1 MAKIN
6 KNKNKNEVLLEAKGL
21 YKSYTQTSGFFV
33 RKQRVIKALNNVSL
47 FIKPGETLAIVG
59 ESGSGKST
67 LARCLLQ
74 LQAFE
79 QGELFF
85 KGKNLTSLDEKD
97 KKHLKRHIQMVFQD
111 PYASLNPRMKIEEIL
126 EEGLVIHD
134 LGNKKVRQTKVRSMI
149 KKVGLTVADLQK
161 YPHQFS
167 GGQRQRIGIA
177 RALIVEPELVICDE
191 PVSALDVSI
200 QAQILLLLKD
210 LQKELG
216 LSYLFISHDLRVVRH
231 MADRIV
237 VMHQGKI
244 VELGLTKSIYE
255 KPKANY
261 TRELLNA
268 IPGKH
273 FKFKVS

>member
-1 MAKIN
+1 MAKI
-6 KNKNKNEVLLEAKGL
+6 NKNEVLLEAKGL
-21 YKSYTQTSGFFV
+21 YKTYTQTSGFFV
-33 RKQRVIKALNNVSL
+33 KKQKIIKALNNVSL
-47 FIKPGETLAIVG
+47 SIKKGETLAIVG

-74 LQAFE
+74 LLSLD

-85 KGKNLTSLDEKD
+85 KGKNLTSLDVEG
-97 KKHLKRHIQMVFQD
+97 KKYLKRHIQMVFQD
-111 PYASLNPRMKIEEIL
+111 PYASLNPRMKIAEIL
-126 EEGLVIHD
+126 EEGLLIHD
-134 LGNKKVRQTKVRSMI
+134 LGNKIVRDKKMRDMI
-149 KKVGLTVADLQK
+149 KKVGLEVSDLNK

-231 MADRIV
+231 MADSIA
-237 VMHQGKI
+237 VMHQGEI
-244 VELGLTKSIYE
+244 VEQGSIKGIYE

-268 IPGKH
+268 IPGNH

>member
-1 MAKIN
+1 MTS
-6 KNKNKNEVLLEAKGL
+6 KNIKNEMLLEAKGL
-21 YKSYTQTSGFFV
+21 YKTYTQTSGFFV
-33 RKQRVIKALNNVSL
+33 RRQRTIKALNNVSL
-47 FIKPGETLAIVG
+47 SIKKGETLAVVG

-74 LQAFE
+74 LLSLDE
-79 QGELFF
+79 GELFF
-85 KGKNLTSLDEKD
+85 KGKNVMSLSTDE

-111 PYASLNPRMKIEEIL
+111 PYASLNPRMKIGEIL
-126 EEGLVIHD
+126 EEGLLIHG
-134 LGNKKVRQTKVRSMI
+134 LGNKTSRDKKIRDMI
-149 KKVGLTVADLQK
+149 KKVGLSVTDLMK

-200 QAQILLLLKD
+200 QAQILLLLKE
-210 LQKELG
+210 LQKEFH

-231 MADRIV
+231 MADSIV

-244 VELGLTKSIYE
+244 VEQGSVKSIYE

>member
-1 MAKIN
+1 MTKIN
-6 KNKNKNEVLLEAKGL
+6 KNAVLLEAKGL
-21 YKSYTQTSGFFV
+21 YKTYTQTSGFFV
-33 RKQRVIKALNNVSL
+33 KKQRIIKALNNVSL
-47 FIKPGETLAIVG
+47 SIKKGETLAIVG

-74 LQAFE
+74 LLSLD

-85 KGKNLTSLDEKD
+85 KGKNLTALDVEG
-97 KKHLKRHIQMVFQD
+97 KKYLKRHIQMVFQD
-111 PYASLNPRMKIEEIL
+111 PYASLNPRMKISEIL
-126 EEGLVIHD
+126 EEGLLIHD
-134 LGNKKVRQTKVRSMI
+134 LGDKDVRDKKMRDMI
-149 KKVGLTVADLQK
+149 KKVGLEVSDLNK

-231 MADRIV
+231 MADSIA

-244 VELGLTKSIYE
+244 VEQGSIKGIYE

-268 IPGKH
+268 IPGNH

>member
-1 MAKIN
+1 MAKIV
-6 KNKNKNEVLLEAKGL
+6 KNEVLLEAKGL
-21 YKSYTQTSGFFV
+21 YKTYTQTSGFFV
-33 RKQRVIKALNNVSL
+33 KKQRVIKALNNVSVS
-47 FIKPGETLAIVG
+47 IKKGETLAIVG

-74 LQAFE
+74 LLSLD

-85 KGKNLTSLDEKD
+85 KGKNLTSLDVKD
-97 KKHLKRHIQMVFQD
+97 KKYLKRHIQMVFQD
-111 PYASLNPRMKIEEIL
+111 PYASLNPRMKIAEIL
-126 EEGLVIHD
+126 EEGLLIHD
-134 LGNKKVRQTKVRSMI
+134 LGNKIVRDKKMRDMI
-149 KKVGLTVADLQK
+149 KKVGLEVSDLNK

-200 QAQILLLLKD
+200 QAQILLLLKE

-231 MADRIV
+231 MADNIA

-244 VELGLTKSIYE
+244 VEQGSIKGIYE
-255 KPKANY
+255 KPKAHY

-268 IPGKH
+268 IPGNH

>member
-1 MAKIN
+1 MAKIV
-6 KNKNKNEVLLEAKGL
+6 KNEVLLEAKGL
-21 YKSYTQTSGFFV
+21 YKTYTQTSGFFV
-33 RKQRVIKALNNVSL
+33 RRQRTIKALNNVSL
-47 FIKPGETLAIVG
+47 SIKKGETLAIVG

-74 LQAFE
+74 LLSLDR
-79 QGELFF
+79 GELFF
-85 KGKNLTSLDEKD
+85 KGKNLTTLDVEG
-97 KKHLKRHIQMVFQD
+97 KKYLKRHIQMVFQD
-111 PYASLNPRMKIEEIL
+111 PYASLNPRMKIAKIL
-126 EEGLVIHD
+126 EEGLLIHD
-134 LGNKKVRQTKVRSMI
+134 LGNKIVRDKKMRDMI
-149 KKVGLTVADLQK
+149 KKVGLEVCDLNK

-200 QAQILLLLKD
+200 QAQILLLLKE

-231 MADRIV
+231 MADSIA

-244 VELGLTKSIYE
+244 VEQGSIRGIYE

-268 IPGKH
+268 IPGNH

>member
-1 MAKIN
+1 MAKIV
-6 KNKNKNEVLLEAKGL
+6 KNEVVLEAKSL
-21 YKSYTQTSGFFV
+21 YKTYTQTSGFFV
-33 RKQRVIKALNNVSL
+33 KKQRVIKALNNVSL
-47 FIKPGETLAIVG
+47 SIKKGETLAIVG

-74 LQAFE
+74 LLSLD

-85 KGKNLTSLDEKD
+85 KGKNFTSLDVKE

-111 PYASLNPRMKIEEIL
+111 PYASLNPRMKISEIL
-126 EEGLVIHD
+126 EEGLLIHD
-134 LGNKKVRQTKVRSMI
+134 LGNKIVRDKKMRDMI
-149 KKVGLTVADLQK
+149 KKVGLEVSDLNK

-200 QAQILLLLKD
+200 QAQIILLLKE

-231 MADRIV
+231 MADSIA

-244 VELGLTKSIYE
+244 VEQGSIKGIYE

-268 IPGKH
+268 IPGNH

>member
-1 MAKIN
+1 MAKKID
-6 KNKNKNEVLLEAKGL
+6 KNEMLLEAKGL
-21 YKSYTQTSGFFV
+21 YKTYMQTSGFFV
-33 RKQRVIKALNNVSL
+33 RKQRIIKALNKVSL
-47 FIKPGETLAIVG
+47 SIKKGQTLAVVG
-59 ESGSGKST
+59 ESGSGKSS

-74 LQAFE
+74 LQAID

-85 KGKNLTSLDEKD
+85 KGQNMTSLNKLDSKS
-97 KKHLKRHIQMVFQD
+97 LKRDIQMVFQD

-126 EEGLVIHD
+126 EEGLVIHE
-134 LGNKKVRQTKVRSMI
+134 LGNKKTRQVKVRDMI
-149 KKVGLTVADLQK
+149 KKVGLSVADLNK

-177 RALIVEPELVICDE
+177 RALIVEPQLVICDE

-200 QAQILLLLKD
+200 QAQILLLLKN
-210 LQKELG
+210 LQKEFN

-231 MADRIV
+231 MADEII

-244 VELGLTKSIYE
+244 VEQGRTKGIYE

-273 FKFKVS
+273 FNFKVS

>member
-1 MAKIN
+1 MAKI
-6 KNKNKNEVLLEAKGL
+6 NKNEVLLEAKGL
-21 YKSYTQTSGFFV
+21 YKTYTQTSGFFV
-33 RKQRVIKALNNVSL
+33 RKQRVINALNNVSL
-47 FIKPGETLAIVG
+47 SIKPGETLAIVG

-74 LQAFE
+74 LLSFD

-85 KGKNLTSLDEKD
+85 KGKNLTSLHVKD
-97 KKHLKRHIQMVFQD
+97 KKHLKRQIQMVFQD

-149 KKVGLTVADLQK
+149 KKVGLAVADLQK

-244 VELGLTKSIYE
+244 VEQGYTKSIYE

>member
-6 KNKNKNEVLLEAKGL
+6 TNTVLLEAKGL
-21 YKSYTQTSGFFV
+21 YKTYTQTSGFFV
-33 RKQRVIKALNNVSL
+33 KKQRVIKALNNVSL
-47 FIKPGETLAIVG
+47 SIKKGETLAIVG

-74 LQAFE
+74 LLSLD

-85 KGKNLTSLDEKD
+85 KGKNLNSLDVEG
-97 KKHLKRHIQMVFQD
+97 KKYLKRHIQMVFQD
-111 PYASLNPRMKIEEIL
+111 PYASLNPRMKIAEIL
-126 EEGLVIHD
+126 EEGLLIHD
-134 LGNKKVRQTKVRSMI
+134 LGDKFSRDKKMRDMI
-149 KKVGLTVADLQK
+149 KKVGLEVSDLNK

-200 QAQILLLLKD
+200 QAQILLLLKE

-231 MADRIV
+231 MADSIA

-244 VELGLTKSIYE
+244 VEQGSIKGIYE

-268 IPGKH
+268 IPGNH

>member
-1 MAKIN
+1 MIS
-6 KNKNKNEVLLEAKGL
+6 KNMKNELLLEAKGL
-21 YKSYTQTSGFFV
+21 FKTYTQTSGFFV
-33 RKQRVIKALNNVSL
+33 RRQRTIKALNNVSL
-47 FIKPGETLAIVG
+47 SIKKGETLAIVG

-74 LQAFE
+74 LLSLD

-85 KGKNLTSLDEKD
+85 KGKNLKTLNVKD
-97 KKHLKRHIQMVFQD
+97 KKDLKRHIQMVFQD
-111 PYASLNPRMKIEEIL
+111 PYASLNPRMKIGEIL
-126 EEGLVIHD
+126 EEGLLIHG
-134 LGNKKVRQTKVRSMI
+134 LGDKRSRDKKIRDMI
-149 KKVGLTVADLQK
+149 KKVGLEVADVNK

-177 RALIVEPELVICDE
+177 RALIVDPELVICDE

-200 QAQILLLLKD
+200 QAQILLLLKE

-231 MADRIV
+231 MADHIV

-244 VELGLTKSIYE
+244 VEQGSVKSIYE
-255 KPKANY
+255 KPKAHY

-268 IPGKH
+268 IPGNH

>member
-1 MAKIN
+1 MAKKID
-6 KNKNKNEVLLEAKGL
+6 KNEMLLEAKGL
-21 YKSYTQTSGFFV
+21 YKTYTQTSGFFV
-33 RKQRVIKALNNVSL
+33 RKQRIIKALNKVSL
-47 FIKPGETLAIVG
+47 SIKKGQTLAVVG
-59 ESGSGKST
+59 ESGSGKSS

-74 LQAFE
+74 LQAID

-85 KGKNLTSLDEKD
+85 KGQNMTSLNKLDSKS
-97 KKHLKRHIQMVFQD
+97 LKRDIQMVFQD
-111 PYASLNPRMKIEEIL
+111 PYASLNPRLKIEEIL
-126 EEGLVIHD
+126 EEGLVIHE
-134 LGNKKVRQTKVRSMI
+134 LGNKKARQVKVRDMI
-149 KKVGLTVADLQK
+149 KKVGLSVADLNK

-177 RALIVEPELVICDE
+177 RALIVEPQLVICDE

-210 LQKELG
+210 LQKEFN

-231 MADRIV
+231 MADEII

-244 VELGLTKSIYE
+244 VEQGPTKGIYE

-268 IPGKH
+268 LPGKH
-273 FKFKVS
+273 FNFKVS

>member
-1 MAKIN
+1 MAKKID
-6 KNKNKNEVLLEAKGL
+6 KHEMLLEAKGL
-21 YKSYTQTSGFFV
+21 YKNYTQTSGFFL
-33 RKQRVIKALNNVSL
+33 RKTRTIKALNNVSL
-47 FIKPGETLAIVG
+47 KIMKGQTLAVVG

-67 LARCLLQ
+67 LARSLLQ
-74 LQAFE
+74 LQAID
-79 QGELFF
+79 QGELRF
-85 KGKNLTSLDEKD
+85 KGQDMTSLNKMDSKA
-97 KKHLKRHIQMVFQD
+97 LKRSIQMVFQD

-126 EEGLVIHD
+126 EEGLMIHG
-134 LGNKKVRQTKVRSMI
+134 LGNKKTRQLKVRDMI
-149 KKVGLTVADLQK
+149 KKVGLNVTDLNK

-210 LQKELG
+210 LQKEFN
-216 LSYLFISHDLRVVRH
+216 LSYLFVSHDLRVVRH
-231 MADRIV
+231 MADEII

-244 VELGLTKSIYE
+244 VEQGQTKKVYE

>member
-1 MAKIN
+1 MAKI
-6 KNKNKNEVLLEAKGL
+6 KKNEVLLEAKGL
-21 YKSYTQTSGFFV
+21 YKTYTQTSGFFV
-33 RKQRVIKALNNVSL
+33 KKQRIIKALNNVSL
-47 FIKPGETLAIVG
+47 SIKKGETLAIVG

-74 LQAFE
+74 LLSLD

-85 KGKNLTSLDEKD
+85 KGKNLTSLDVEG
-97 KKHLKRHIQMVFQD
+97 KKYLKRHIQMVFQD
-111 PYASLNPRMKIEEIL
+111 PYASLNPRMKIAEIL
-126 EEGLVIHD
+126 EEGLLIHD
-134 LGNKKVRQTKVRSMI
+134 LGDKILRDKKMRDMI
-149 KKVGLTVADLQK
+149 KKVGLEVSDLNK

-231 MADRIV
+231 MADSIA

-244 VELGLTKSIYE
+244 VEQGSIKGIYE

-268 IPGKH
+268 IPGNH

>member
-1 MAKIN
+1 MAKIV
-6 KNKNKNEVLLEAKGL
+6 KNEVLLEAKGL
-21 YKSYTQTSGFFV
+21 YKTYTQTSGFFV
-33 RKQRVIKALNNVSL
+33 RQQRTIKALNNVSIS
-47 FIKPGETLAIVG
+47 IKKGETLAIVG

-74 LQAFE
+74 LLSLD

-85 KGKNLTSLDEKD
+85 KGKNLTTLDEEG
-97 KKHLKRHIQMVFQD
+97 KKYLKRHIQMVFQD
-111 PYASLNPRMKIEEIL
+111 PYASLNPRMKIAEIL
-126 EEGLVIHD
+126 EEGLLIHD
-134 LGNKKVRQTKVRSMI
+134 LGNKIVRDKKMRDMI
-149 KKVGLTVADLQK
+149 KKVGLDVSDLNK

-200 QAQILLLLKD
+200 QAQILLLLKE

-231 MADRIV
+231 MADSIA

-244 VELGLTKSIYE
+244 VEQGSIKGIYE

-268 IPGKH
+268 IPGNH

>member
-6 KNKNKNEVLLEAKGL
+6 KNAVLLEAKGL
-21 YKSYTQTSGFFV
+21 YKTYTQTSGFFV
-33 RKQRVIKALNNVSL
+33 KKQRIIKALNNVSL
-47 FIKPGETLAIVG
+47 SIKKGETLAIVG

-74 LQAFE
+74 LLSLD

-85 KGKNLTSLDEKD
+85 KGKNLTTLDVEG
-97 KKHLKRHIQMVFQD
+97 KKYLKRHIQMVFQD
-111 PYASLNPRMKIEEIL
+111 PYASLNPRMKIAEIL
-126 EEGLVIHD
+126 EEGLLIHD
-134 LGNKKVRQTKVRSMI
+134 LGDKFSRDKKMRDMI
-149 KKVGLTVADLQK
+149 KKVGLEVSDLNK

-231 MADRIV
+231 MADSIA

-244 VELGLTKSIYE
+244 VEQGSIKGIYE

-268 IPGKH
+268 IPGNH

>member
-6 KNKNKNEVLLEAKGL
+6 KNAVLLEAKGL
-21 YKSYTQTSGFFV
+21 YKTYTQTSGFFV
-33 RKQRVIKALNNVSL
+33 KKQRIIKALNNVSL
-47 FIKPGETLAIVG
+47 SIKKGETLAIVG

-74 LQAFE
+74 LLSLD

-85 KGKNLTSLDEKD
+85 KGKNLTALDVEG
-97 KKHLKRHIQMVFQD
+97 KKYLKRHIQMVFQD
-111 PYASLNPRMKIEEIL
+111 PYASLNPRMKISEIL
-126 EEGLVIHD
+126 EEGLLIHD
-134 LGNKKVRQTKVRSMI
+134 LGDKFSRDKKMRDMI
-149 KKVGLTVADLQK
+149 KKVGLEVSDLNK

-200 QAQILLLLKD
+200 QAQILLLLKE

-231 MADRIV
+231 MADSIA

-244 VELGLTKSIYE
+244 VEQGSIKGIYE

-268 IPGKH
+268 IPGNH

>member
-1 MAKIN
+1 MAKKID
-6 KNKNKNEVLLEAKGL
+6 KNEMLLEAKGL
-21 YKSYTQTSGFFV
+21 YKTYTQTSGFFV
-33 RKQRVIKALNNVSL
+33 RKQRIIKALNKVSL
-47 FIKPGETLAIVG
+47 SIKKGQTLAVVG
-59 ESGSGKST
+59 ESGSGKSS

-74 LQAFE
+74 LQAID

-85 KGKNLTSLDEKD
+85 KGQNMTSLNKLDSKS
-97 KKHLKRHIQMVFQD
+97 LKRDIQMVFQD
-111 PYASLNPRMKIEEIL
+111 PYASLNPRLKIEEIL
-126 EEGLVIHD
+126 EEGLVIHE
-134 LGNKKVRQTKVRSMI
+134 LGNKKARQVKVRDMI
-149 KKVGLTVADLQK
+149 KKVGLSVADLNK

-177 RALIVEPELVICDE
+177 RALIVEPQLVICDE

-210 LQKELG
+210 LQKEFN

-231 MADRIV
+231 MADEII

-244 VELGLTKSIYE
+244 VEQGPTKGIYE
-255 KPKANY
+255 KPKAND

-273 FKFKVS
+273 FNFKVS

>member
-6 KNKNKNEVLLEAKGL
+6 KNAVLLEAKGL
-21 YKSYTQTSGFFV
+21 YKTYTQTSGFFV
-33 RKQRVIKALNNVSL
+33 KKQRIIKALNNVSL
-47 FIKPGETLAIVG
+47 SIKKGETLAIVG

-74 LQAFE
+74 LLSLDE
-79 QGELFF
+79 GELFF
-85 KGKNLTSLDEKD
+85 KGKNLNSLDVEG
-97 KKHLKRHIQMVFQD
+97 KKYLKRHIQMVFQD
-111 PYASLNPRMKIEEIL
+111 PYASLNPRMKISEIL
-126 EEGLVIHD
+126 EEGLLIHD
-134 LGNKKVRQTKVRSMI
+134 LGDKILRDKKMRDMI
-149 KKVGLTVADLQK
+149 KKVGLEVSDLNK

-231 MADRIV
+231 MADHIV

-244 VELGLTKSIYE
+244 VEQGSIKGIYE

-268 IPGKH
+268 IPGNH

>member
-1 MAKIN
+1 MTS
-6 KNKNKNEVLLEAKGL
+6 KNMKNEMLLEAKGL
-21 YKSYTQTSGFFV
+21 YKTYTQTSGFFV
-33 RKQRVIKALNNVSL
+33 RRQRTIKALNNVNLS
-47 FIKPGETLAIVG
+47 IKKGETLAIVG

-74 LQAFE
+74 LLSLDE
-79 QGELFF
+79 GELFF
-85 KGKNLTSLDEKD
+85 KGKNLKTLKIED
-97 KKHLKRHIQMVFQD
+97 KKDLKRQIQMVFQD
-111 PYASLNPRMKIEEIL
+111 PYASLNPRMKIGEIL
-126 EEGLVIHD
+126 EEGLLIHG
-134 LGNKKVRQTKVRSMI
+134 LGDKTSRDKKIRDMI
-149 KKVGLTVADLQK
+149 KKVGLEVADVNK

-177 RALIVEPELVICDE
+177 RALIVDPELVICDE

-200 QAQILLLLKD
+200 QAQILLLLKE

-231 MADRIV
+231 MADNII

-244 VELGLTKSIYE
+244 VEQGSVKSIYE

-268 IPGKH
+268 IPGNH
-273 FKFKVS
+273 FNFKVS

>member
-1 MAKIN
+1 MVKIN
-6 KNKNKNEVLLEAKGL
+6 KNAVLLEAKGL
-21 YKSYTQTSGFFV
+21 YKTYTQTSGFFV
-33 RKQRVIKALNNVSL
+33 RKQRVINALNNVSL
-47 FIKPGETLAIVG
+47 SIKPGETLAIVG

-74 LQAFE
+74 LLSFD

-85 KGKNLTSLDEKD
+85 KGKNLTSLDDKD
-97 KKHLKRHIQMVFQD
+97 KKHLKRQIQMVFQD

-231 MADRIV
+231 MADSIA

-244 VELGLTKSIYE
+244 VEQGSIKGIYE
-255 KPKANY
+255 KPKVNY

-268 IPGKH
+268 IPGNH

>member
-1 MAKIN
+1 MAKML
-6 KNKNKNEVLLEAKGL
+6 KNEMLLEARGL
-21 YKSYTQTSGFFV
+21 YKTYTQTSGFFV
-33 RKQRVIKALNNVSL
+33 KKQRVIKALNNVSVS
-47 FIKPGETLAIVG
+47 IKKGETLAIVG

-74 LQAFE
+74 LLSLD
-79 QGELFF
+79 QGEIFF
-85 KGKNLTSLDEKD
+85 KGKNLNSLDVKD
-97 KKHLKRHIQMVFQD
+97 KKYLKRHIQMVFQD
-111 PYASLNPRMKIEEIL
+111 PYASLNPRMKISEIL
-126 EEGLVIHD
+126 EEGLLIHD
-134 LGNKKVRQTKVRSMI
+134 LGNKIVRDKKMRDMI
-149 KKVGLTVADLQK
+149 KKVGLDVADLNK

-231 MADRIV
+231 MADNIA
-237 VMHQGKI
+237 VMYQGKI
-244 VELGLTKSIYE
+244 VEQGSIKGIYE
-255 KPKANY
+255 KPKAHY

-268 IPGKH
+268 IPGNH

>member
-1 MAKIN
+1 MAKKID
-6 KNKNKNEVLLEAKGL
+6 KNEMLLEAKGL
-21 YKSYTQTSGFFV
+21 YKTYTQTSGFFV
-33 RKQRVIKALNNVSL
+33 RKQRIIKALNNVSL
-47 FIKPGETLAIVG
+47 SIKKGQTLAVVG
-59 ESGSGKST
+59 ESGSGKSS

-74 LQAFE
+74 LQAID

-85 KGKNLTSLDEKD
+85 KGQNMTSLNKLDSKS
-97 KKHLKRHIQMVFQD
+97 LKRDIQMVFQD

-126 EEGLVIHD
+126 EEGLVIHE
-134 LGNKKVRQTKVRSMI
+134 LGNKKARRVKVRDMI
-149 KKVGLTVADLQK
+149 KKVGLSVADLNK

-177 RALIVEPELVICDE
+177 RALIVEPQLVICDE

-210 LQKELG
+210 LQKEFN
-216 LSYLFISHDLRVVRH
+216 LSYLFISHDLRVVRL
-231 MADRIV
+231 MADEII

-244 VELGLTKSIYE
+244 VEQGPTKGIYE

-273 FKFKVS
+273 FNFKVS

>member
-6 KNKNKNEVLLEAKGL
+6 KNAVLLEAKGL
-21 YKSYTQTSGFFV
+21 YKTYTQTSGFFV
-33 RKQRVIKALNNVSL
+33 KKQRIIKALNNVSL
-47 FIKPGETLAIVG
+47 SIKKGETLAIVG

-74 LQAFE
+74 LLSLD

-85 KGKNLTSLDEKD
+85 KGKNLNSLDVEG
-97 KKHLKRHIQMVFQD
+97 KKYLKRHIQMVFQD
-111 PYASLNPRMKIEEIL
+111 PYASLNPRMKISEIL
-126 EEGLVIHD
+126 EEGLLIHD
-134 LGNKKVRQTKVRSMI
+134 LGDKFSRDKKMRDMI
-149 KKVGLTVADLQK
+149 KKVGLEVSDLNK

-231 MADRIV
+231 MADNIA

-244 VELGLTKSIYE
+244 VEQGSIKGIYE

-268 IPGKH
+268 IPGNH

>member
-1 MAKIN
+1 MAKML
-6 KNKNKNEVLLEAKGL
+6 KNEMLLEARGL
-21 YKSYTQTSGFFV
+21 YKTYTQTSGFFV
-33 RKQRVIKALNNVSL
+33 KKQRVIKALNNVSVS
-47 FIKPGETLAIVG
+47 IKKGETLAIVG

-74 LQAFE
+74 LLSLD

-85 KGKNLTSLDEKD
+85 KGKNLNSLDVEG
-97 KKHLKRHIQMVFQD
+97 KKYLKRHIQMVFQD
-111 PYASLNPRMKIEEIL
+111 PYASLNPRMKIAEIL
-126 EEGLVIHD
+126 EEGLLIHD
-134 LGNKKVRQTKVRSMI
+134 LGHKIARDKKMRDMI
-149 KKVGLTVADLQK
+149 KKVGLEVSDLNK

-231 MADRIV
+231 MADNIAV
-237 VMHQGKI
+237 IHQGKI
-244 VELGLTKSIYE
+244 VEQGSIKVIYE
-255 KPKANY
+255 KPKAHY

-268 IPGKH
+268 IPGNH

>member
-6 KNKNKNEVLLEAKGL
+6 TNAVLLEAKGL
-21 YKSYTQTSGFFV
+21 YKTYTQTSGFFV
-33 RKQRVIKALNNVSL
+33 RKKRVIKALNNVSL
-47 FIKPGETLAIVG
+47 AIKQGETLAIVG

-74 LQAFE
+74 LLSFD

-85 KGKNLTSLDEKD
+85 KGKNLTSLDVKD

-134 LGNKKVRQTKVRSMI
+134 LGDKKVCQTKVRSMI
-149 KKVGLTVADLQK
+149 KKVGLSIADLKK

-231 MADRIV
+231 MADSIA

-244 VELGLTKSIYE
+244 VEQGSIKGIYE
-255 KPKANY
+255 KPKAHY

-268 IPGKH
+268 IPGNH

>member
-1 MAKIN
+1 MTS
-6 KNKNKNEVLLEAKGL
+6 KNIKHEMLLEAKGL
-21 YKSYTQTSGFFV
+21 YKTYTQTSGFFV
-33 RKQRVIKALNNVSL
+33 RRQRTIKALNNVSL
-47 FIKPGETLAIVG
+47 SIKKGETLAIVG

-74 LQAFE
+74 LLSLD

-85 KGKNLTSLDEKD
+85 KGKNLKTLKIED
-97 KKHLKRHIQMVFQD
+97 KKDLKRQIQMVFQD
-111 PYASLNPRMKIEEIL
+111 PYASLNPRMKIGEIL
-126 EEGLVIHD
+126 EEGLLIHG
-134 LGNKKVRQTKVRSMI
+134 LGNKISRDKKIRDMI
-149 KKVGLTVADLQK
+149 KKVGLSVSDLTK

-200 QAQILLLLKD
+200 QAQILLLLKE

-231 MADRIV
+231 MADHIV

-244 VELGLTKSIYE
+244 VEQGSVKTIYE
-255 KPKANY
+255 KPKAHY

-273 FKFKVS
+273 FNFKVS

>member
-1 MAKIN
+1 MAKIV
-6 KNKNKNEVLLEAKGL
+6 KNEVLLEAKGL
-21 YKSYTQTSGFFV
+21 YKTYTQTSGFFV
-33 RKQRVIKALNNVSL
+33 KKQRVIKALNNVSL
-47 FIKPGETLAIVG
+47 SIKKGETLAIVG

-74 LQAFE
+74 LLSLD

-85 KGKNLTSLDEKD
+85 RGKNLTSLDVEG
-97 KKHLKRHIQMVFQD
+97 KKYLKRHIQMVFQD
-111 PYASLNPRMKIEEIL
+111 PYASLNPRMKIAEIL
-126 EEGLVIHD
+126 EEGLLIHD
-134 LGNKKVRQTKVRSMI
+134 LGNKFLRDKKMRDMI
-149 KKVGLTVADLQK
+149 KKVGLEVSDLNK

-200 QAQILLLLKD
+200 QAQILLLLKE

-231 MADRIV
+231 MADSIA

-244 VELGLTKSIYE
+244 VEQGSIKGIYE

-268 IPGKH
+268 IPGNH

>member
-1 MAKIN
+1 MAKI
-6 KNKNKNEVLLEAKGL
+6 KKNEVLLEAKGL
-21 YKSYTQTSGFFV
+21 YKTFTQTSGFFV

-47 FIKPGETLAIVG
+47 SIKPGETLAIVG

-74 LQAFE
+74 LLSFD

-85 KGKNLTSLDEKD
+85 KGKNLTSLDVKD

-134 LGNKKVRQTKVRSMI
+134 LGNKKVRETKVRSMI
-149 KKVGLTVADLQK
+149 KKVGLTVPDLQK

-231 MADRIV
+231 MADSIV

-244 VELGLTKSIYE
+244 VEQGLTKSIYK

-261 TRELLNA
+261 TCELLNA
-268 IPGKH
+268 IPGRH

>member
-1 MAKIN
+1 MTS
-6 KNKNKNEVLLEAKGL
+6 KNIKNEMLLEAKDL
-21 YKSYTQTSGFFV
+21 YKTYTQTSGFFV
-33 RKQRVIKALNNVSL
+33 RKQRTIKALNNVSL
-47 FIKPGETLAIVG
+47 SIKKGETLAIVG

-74 LQAFE
+74 LLSLD
-79 QGELFF
+79 QGEIFF
-85 KGKNLTSLDEKD
+85 KGKNLTSLDVKD

-111 PYASLNPRMKIEEIL
+111 PYASLNPRMKIGEIL
-126 EEGLVIHD
+126 EEGLLIHE
-134 LGNKKVRQTKVRSMI
+134 LGHKISRDKKIRDMI
-149 KKVGLTVADLQK
+149 KKVGLTVADLTK

-200 QAQILLLLKD
+200 QAQILLLLKA

-244 VELGLTKSIYE
+244 VEQGPTKSIYE

>member
-1 MAKIN
+1 MAKIV
-6 KNKNKNEVLLEAKGL
+6 KNEVLLEAKGL
-21 YKSYTQTSGFFV
+21 YKTYTQTSGFFV
-33 RKQRVIKALNNVSL
+33 KKQRVIKALNNVSL
-47 FIKPGETLAIVG
+47 SIKKGETLAIVG

-74 LQAFE
+74 LLSLD

-85 KGKNLTSLDEKD
+85 KGKNLTTLDVEG
-97 KKHLKRHIQMVFQD
+97 KKYLKRHIQMVFQD
-111 PYASLNPRMKIEEIL
+111 PYASLNPRMKIAEIL
-126 EEGLVIHD
+126 EEGLLIHD
-134 LGNKKVRQTKVRSMI
+134 LGNKIVRDKKMRDMI
-149 KKVGLTVADLQK
+149 KKVGLEVSDLNK

-200 QAQILLLLKD
+200 QAQILLLLKE

-231 MADRIV
+231 MADSIA

-244 VELGLTKSIYE
+244 VEQGSIKGIYE

-268 IPGKH
+268 IPGNH

>member
-1 MAKIN
+1 MAKML
-6 KNKNKNEVLLEAKGL
+6 KNEVLLEAKGL
-21 YKSYTQTSGFFV
+21 YKTYTQTSGFFV
-33 RKQRVIKALNNVSL
+33 KKQRVIKALNNVSL
-47 FIKPGETLAIVG
+47 SIKKGETLAIVG

-74 LQAFE
+74 LLSLD

-85 KGKNLTSLDEKD
+85 KGKNLNSLDVEG
-97 KKHLKRHIQMVFQD
+97 KKYLKRHIQMVFQD
-111 PYASLNPRMKIEEIL
+111 PYASLNPRMKISEIL
-126 EEGLVIHD
+126 EEGLLIHD
-134 LGNKKVRQTKVRSMI
+134 LGDKTVRDKKMRDMI
-149 KKVGLTVADLQK
+149 KKVGLEVSDLNK

-231 MADRIV
+231 MADNIA

-244 VELGLTKSIYE
+244 VEQGSIKGIYE
-255 KPKANY
+255 KPKAHY

-268 IPGKH
+268 IPGNH

>member
-1 MAKIN
+1 MISNKI
-6 KNKNKNEVLLEAKGL
+6 KNEVLLEAKGL
-21 YKSYTQTSGFFV
+21 YKTYIQTSGFFV
-33 RKQRVIKALNNVSL
+33 RKKRTIKALNNVSL
-47 FIKPGETLAIVG
+47 SIKKGETLAIVG

-74 LQAFE
+74 LLSLDE
-79 QGELFF
+79 GELFF
-85 KGKNLTSLDEKD
+85 KGKNLITLKDQD
-97 KKHLKRHIQMVFQD
+97 KKDLKRQIQMVFQD
-111 PYASLNPRMKIEEIL
+111 PYASLNPRMKISEIL
-126 EEGLVIHD
+126 EEGLLIHG
-134 LGNKKVRQTKVRSMI
+134 LGDKKTRDKKIRDMI
-149 KKVGLTVADLQK
+149 KKVGLSVSDLSK

-177 RALIVEPELVICDE
+177 RALIVDPELVICDE

-216 LSYLFISHDLRVVRH
+216 LSYLFISHDLRGVRH
-231 MADRIV
+231 MADHIV

-244 VELGLTKSIYE
+244 VEQGSVKNIYE

>member
-1 MAKIN
+1 MAKIV
-6 KNKNKNEVLLEAKGL
+6 KNEVLLEAKGL
-21 YKSYTQTSGFFV
+21 YKTYTQTSGFFV
-33 RKQRVIKALNNVSL
+33 RRQRTIKALNNVSVS
-47 FIKPGETLAIVG
+47 IKKGETLAIVG

-74 LQAFE
+74 LLSLDE
-79 QGELFF
+79 GELFF
-85 KGKNLTSLDEKD
+85 KGKNLTALDEKD

-111 PYASLNPRMKIEEIL
+111 PYASLNPRMKIAEIL
-126 EEGLVIHD
+126 EEGLLIHN
-134 LGNKKVRQTKVRSMI
+134 LGDKFSRDKKMRDMI
-149 KKVGLTVADLQK
+149 KKVGLEVSDLNK

-231 MADRIV
+231 MADRIA

-244 VELGLTKSIYE
+244 VEQGLTKSIYE

-273 FKFKVS
+273 FTFKVS